1 MMIVTTI
8 YNLSL
13 KNHIS
18 ITKETS
24 KNTSFL
30 QLNSLTREEKATYY
44 CASEETA
51 VQVKIRTSLQRTL
64 NQQGA
69 LRPDQ
74 TQELYISDQG
84 KKAWFS
90 LSLFITS

>member
-1 MMIVTTI
+1 MMTVTSI

-18 ITKETS
+18 ITRETS
-24 KNTSFL
+24 KNASFL
-30 QLNSLTREEKATYY
+30 QLNSLTREEKAIYY

-51 VQVKIRTSLQRTL
+51 VQVKIRNSLHRTL

-69 LRPDQ
+69 LRSDQ
-74 TQELYISDQG
+74 SQELYISEQG
-84 KKAWFS
+84 KKA
-90 LSLFITS
+90 